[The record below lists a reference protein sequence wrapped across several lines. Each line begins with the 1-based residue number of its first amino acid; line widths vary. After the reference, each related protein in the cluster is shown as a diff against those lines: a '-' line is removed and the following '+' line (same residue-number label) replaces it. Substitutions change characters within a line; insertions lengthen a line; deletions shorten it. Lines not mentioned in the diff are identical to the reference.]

1 MHEST
6 ESTATPCPHDGEQ
19 ARLPVSRRLTLAAVV
34 LNAIAATLVATPVL
48 GYLLA
53 PVLRPRKDQWIDL
66 GAVDDFPLNQTR
78 LATYRNKGGLPWDG
92 NVDKVAAYVQRLEVD
107 KFRVLAV
114 NCTHLGCPVNWFPES
129 GLFLCPCH
137 GGVYYSDGERASGPP
152 PRGLYVYQYRI
163 REGRLEVFG
172 GHLPTLQDPI

>member
-1 MHEST
+1 
-6 ESTATPCPHDGEQ
+6 
-19 ARLPVSRRLTLAAVV
+19 LTIVAVV

-53 PVLRPRKDQWIDL
+53 PVLRPRKDQWIEL

-92 NVDKVAAYVQRLEVD
+92 NVDKVAAYVQRLDTE
-107 KFRVLAV
+107 KFRVFAV

-137 GGVYYSDGERASGPP
+137 GGVYYSDGAHASGPP
-152 PRGLYVYQYRI
+152 PRGLYQYAYRI
-163 REGRLEVFG
+163 REGRLQVFG
-172 GHLPTLQDPI
+172 GHLPTLQDTLQDPT